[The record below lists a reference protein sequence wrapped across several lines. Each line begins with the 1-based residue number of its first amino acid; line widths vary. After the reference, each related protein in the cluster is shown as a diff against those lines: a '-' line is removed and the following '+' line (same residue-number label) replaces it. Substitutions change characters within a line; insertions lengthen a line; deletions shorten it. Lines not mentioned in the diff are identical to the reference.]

1 MNCNLIQIA
10 FSQYGITEVPGIED
24 NPEII
29 KYFNEFG
36 YDGEK
41 LKDETAWCTI
51 SHNWILKKAGFQ
63 YTGKLNARSFLN
75 LGEGVEKPQ
84 FFDTVIFWRED
95 PQSWKGHVGF
105 YIRHRG
111 QFIETLGGNQNNKYC
126 IWPYPINGRKSG
138 LLEFRR
144 IPLAA

>member
-1 MNCNLIQIA
+1 MNCNLIEIA
-10 FSQYGITEVPGIED
+10 FSQYGIKEVPGIED

-36 YDGEK
+36 YNGEK
-41 LKDETAWCTI
+41 LKDETAWCAI

-63 YTGKLNARSFLN
+63 YTCKLNARSFLDI
-75 LGEGVEKPQ
+75 GEAVQTPG

-105 YIRHRG
+105 FIRI
-111 QFIETLGGNQNNKYC
+111 QDNKILCLGGNQNNKYC
-126 IWPYPINGRKSG
+126 IWPYPMEGKNTG
-138 LLEFRR
+138 LLEYRR
-144 IPLAA
+144 IPLLI